1 MSSRR
6 RGANRQV
13 IAARARRAICVV
25 PASCRRW
32 KDRSQM
38 PPVSTAEGSS
48 PSLAETASYKIRAMS
63 QRVTVVSPSTR

>member
-6 RGANRQV
+6 RRADRRV
-13 IAARARRAICVV
+13 IAARARRAICVA

-32 KDRSQM
+32 KDPSHI

-48 PSLAETASYKIRAMS
+48 PSLAETANYKIRAMS